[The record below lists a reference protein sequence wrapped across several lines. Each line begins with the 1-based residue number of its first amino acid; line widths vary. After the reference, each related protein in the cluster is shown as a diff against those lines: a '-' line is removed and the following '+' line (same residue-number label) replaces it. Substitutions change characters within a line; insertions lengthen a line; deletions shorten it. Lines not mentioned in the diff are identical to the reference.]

1 MELENYDEFP
11 QNIPLIIED
20 DIFLYP
26 FMIAPLFLSN
36 EQNIKAVEYAIEHN
50 KLVIVTVSKHGKEGK
65 REVDSFYDQKV
76 KNSWVEPT
84 EIEPVK
90 VPWYRAIFE

>member
-11 QNIPLIIED
+11 QTIPLIIED

-36 EQNIKAVEYAIEHN
+36 EQNIKAVEHAIEHN
-50 KLVIVTVSKHGKEGK
+50 KLVIVAVSK
-65 REVDSFYDQKV
+65 Q
-76 KNSWVEPT
+76 
-84 EIEPVK
+84 
-90 VPWYRAIFE
+90 

>member
-11 QNIPLIIED
+11 QTIPLIIED

-36 EQNIKAVEYAIEHN
+36 EQNIKAVEYAI
-50 KLVIVTVSKHGKEGK
+50 
-65 REVDSFYDQKV
+65 
-76 KNSWVEPT
+76 
-84 EIEPVK
+84 
-90 VPWYRAIFE
+90 

>member
-11 QNIPLIIED
+11 QTIPLIIED

-36 EQNIKAVEYAIEHN
+36 EQNIKAVEYAIENN
-50 KLVIVTVSKHGKEGK
+50 KLVVVAVSKHGKEGN
-65 REVDSFYDQKV
+65 ESTTL
-76 KNSWVEPT
+76 SLMLELL
-84 EIEPVK
+84 EIL
-90 VPWYRAIFE
+90 